1 MKNLG
6 PNHAVETTVSAAPES
21 SYRQTRLRATFWLI
35 AIGLGALHAW
45 ASRHFMNPD
54 GISYLDMADAYLR
67 GDWNMAINA
76 YWSPLYSWL
85 LGLAMH
91 FLKPSPYWEFSV
103 VHLVNF
109 ATYLFALGCFDFFLL
124 ELTRYHRR
132 QRDRFSRDAVM
143 AFPEWA
149 WLALGYTLFIWAS
162 LKLITINV
170 ATPDM
175 CVAAFVYLASGILLR
190 IRSGSESWLSFA
202 LLGAVL
208 GFGYLAK
215 TSMFPIAFVF
225 LGVSMFSVGDI
236 RRGLPRVMLAFV
248 IFLSVAAPFVIAIS
262 NAKGRFTIG
271 DSAKLNYSW
280 HVNRTNK
287 YRHWQGDLPFS
298 GTPKHPT
305 RKILDVPAV
314 YEFGTPI
321 GGTYPAWYDPSY
333 WHEGIVPNFDFRE
346 QIRVLMLSAKSYS
359 FLFFNLQGGLIVGS
373 FILYFMSRRGWLCV
387 KDTLEQWFLL
397 VPAAAALGM
406 YSLVHVEARY
416 IGAFVVLLWAGVFSA
431 VRLPVS
437 NDSERNDSR
446 RLVASVNI
454 AMVVVMMS
462 TIGLSSAQMA
472 YSTAYDLIK
481 DHRASYH
488 VHWHVADG
496 LNQMGVQPGDKVAF
510 IGKTNKAF
518 WARLARVRIV
528 AEIPSGE
535 VNNFWA
541 AKDSVKAQIFAAF
554 AQTGVRAIVTRKVA
568 DQSFPRGW
576 QRIGNTDHYAYFLKT

>member
-1 MKNLG
+1 MKNPG
-6 PNHAVETTVSAAPES
+6 SVNPIETTESAAPER
-21 SYRQTRLRATFWLI
+21 SYRQNRLRAIFWLL
-35 AIGLGALHAW
+35 AIVLGALHTW
-45 ASRHFMNPD
+45 ATRHFMNPD
-54 GISYLDMADAYLR
+54 GVSYLDMADAYLR
-67 GDWNMAINA
+67 GDWSMAVNA

-85 LGLAMH
+85 IAMAML

-109 ATYLFALGCFDFFLL
+109 AIYLFALGCFDFFLL

-149 WLALGYTLFIWAS
+149 WLALGYTLFIWSS
-162 LKLITINV
+162 LKLITIYLV
-170 ATPDM
+170 TPDM
-175 CVAAFVYLASGILLR
+175 CVAAIVYLASGILLR
-190 IRSGSESWLSFA
+190 IRSGSESWLAFG
-202 LLGAVL
+202 LLGATL
-208 GFGYLAK
+208 GIGYLAK
-215 TSMFPIAFVF
+215 TPMFPLAFVF
-225 LGVSMFSVGDI
+225 LGVGMFSVGSL
-236 RRGLPRVMLAFV
+236 RRALPRVVFASV
-248 IFLSVAAPFVIAIS
+248 IFLLVAAPFVIAIS

-280 HVNRTNK
+280 YVNRTNEFV
-287 YRHWQGDLPFS
+287 HWQGGLPNG
-298 GTPKHPT
+298 GTPVHTT

-346 QIRVLMLSAKSYS
+346 QIRVLILSAKSYYV
-359 FLFFNLQGGLIVGS
+359 LFFNLQGGLIVGS

-406 YSLVHVEARY
+406 YSLVLVEARY

-437 NDSERNDSR
+437 NDSR
-446 RLVASVNI
+446 RLVASVSI
-454 AMVVVMMS
+454 AMVLVMMV
-462 TIGLSSAQMA
+462 TIGLSSGRVA
-472 YSTAYDLIK
+472 YSIAYDSLI
-481 DHRASYH
+481 DNNASYNE
-488 VHWHVADG
+488 HWRVADG

-510 IGKTNKAF
+510 IGNTFKAF

-528 AEIPSGE
+528 AEIPSAE
-535 VNNFWA
+535 VNNYLS
-541 AKDSVKAQIFAAF
+541 AKNSVKSQVLEAF
-554 AQTGVRAIVTRKVA
+554 AQTGARAIVTGHVPDHSSA
-568 DQSFPRGW
+568 GGW
-576 QRIGNTDHYAYFLKT
+576 QKIVNTDYYAYFLKR